1 LRKQRNAEGLLAAD
15 ITRNSPGEKKM
26 AEKDEAVR
34 LDRRTVL
41 AGISAGIAAAGS
53 SAAFA
58 QQSPTASSEKGP
70 LVWLNMDQKELDDA
84 YDQSKYAPNLQQ
96 IVKRY
101 ESNSNAMRARLGEPK
116 RFNYGPTAIE
126 RLEVYSTK
134 RPNAPIHIHIHGGA
148 WHQRPATDYAF
159 PAEMLMNA
167 GAHYIVPDFIS
178 VDETNGD
185 LMPMVEHVR
194 RAVAWTVRNSQ
205 NFGGDAERVYLSGFS
220 SGAHLAGVAL
230 LTEWRRDFDLPDNV
244 IKGAV
249 LSSGMY
255 DLRPVRLSARSKYVR
270 FTDEMEERLSTQRHL
285 ARINTPLV
293 LAHGTY
299 ETPEFQR
306 QTRDFAAALKAANK
320 PAQYFVNANYNHFE
334 MMETFANPYGL
345 LGHAVLEQM
354 QLRQT

>member
-220 SGAHLAGVAL
+220 SGAHLAGVVL

>member
-1 LRKQRNAEGLLAAD
+1 MTGRN
-15 ITRNSPGEKKM
+15 NQ
-26 AEKDEAVR
+26 AVKV
-34 LDRRTVL
+34 DRRTVL
-41 AGISAGIAAAGS
+41 AGISVGIAAAAEGT
-53 SAAFA
+53 AFA
-58 QQSPTASSEKGP
+58 GPSPAAGSEKGP

-96 IVKRY
+96 ITRRY
-101 ESNSNAMRARLGEPK
+101 ASNSNAMRARLGEPK
-116 RFNYGPTAIE
+116 RLDYGPTAIE

-134 RPNAPIHIHIHGGA
+134 RANAPIHIHIHGGA
-148 WHQRPATDYAF
+148 WHQRPAAEYAF

-167 GAHYIVPDFIS
+167 GAHYVVPDFIS
-178 VDETNGD
+178 VDEANGD
-185 LMPMVEHVR
+185 LMPMVDQVR
-194 RAVAWTVRNSQ
+194 RAIAWTARHAKD
-205 NFGGDAERVYLSGFS
+205 FGGDAGRIYLSGFS

-230 LTEWRRDFDLPDNV
+230 LTEWRGDFDLPDNL

-249 LSSGMY
+249 LSSGMS
-255 DLRPVRLSARSKYVR
+255 DLRPVRLSARSKYVH

-320 PAQYFVNANYNHFE
+320 PVQYLVNENYNHFE
-334 MMETFANPYGL
+334 MMETFASPYGL
-345 LGHAVLEQM
+345 LGRAVLEQM
-354 QLRQT
+354 QLRST

>member
-1 LRKQRNAEGLLAAD
+1 MTER
-15 ITRNSPGEKKM
+15 
-26 AEKDEAVR
+26 KDEAVK
-34 LDRRTVL
+34 LDRRSVL
-41 AGISAGIAAAGS
+41 AGISAGVAAGGG
-53 SAAFA
+53 AAFA
-58 QQSPTASSEKGP
+58 QQSPVATNEKGP

-84 YDQSKYAPNLQQ
+84 YDQSKYAPNLLQ

-148 WHQRPATDYAF
+148 WRQRPATEYAF

-167 GAHYIVPDFIS
+167 GAHYVVPDFIS

-194 RAVAWTVRNSQ
+194 RAIAWTVRNAQS
-205 NFGGDAERVYLSGFS
+205 FGGDAERLYLSGFS

-230 LTEWRRDFDLPDNV
+230 LTPWRADFDLPDSV

-255 DLRPVRLSARSKYVR
+255 DLKPVRLSARSKYVR
-270 FTDEMEERLSTQRHL
+270 FTDEIEERLSTQRHL
-285 ARINTPLV
+285 VRITTPLV

-299 ETPEFQR
+299 ETPEFKR
-306 QTRDFAAALKAANK
+306 QTRDFAAALKAADK
-320 PAQYFVNANYNHFE
+320 PVQYFVNENYNHFE
-334 MMETFANPYGL
+334 MMDTFANPYGL
-345 LGHAVLEQM
+345 LGRAVLDQM
-354 QLRQT
+354 QLRST

>member
-1 LRKQRNAEGLLAAD
+1 MTERKNQ
-15 ITRNSPGEKKM
+15 
-26 AEKDEAVR
+26 AVK
-34 LDRRTVL
+34 LDRRSVL
-41 AGISAGIAAAGS
+41 AGISAGVAAGGG
-53 SAAFA
+53 AAFA
-58 QQSPTASSEKGP
+58 QQSPVATNEKGP

-84 YDQSKYAPNLQQ
+84 YDQSKYAPNLLQ

-148 WHQRPATDYAF
+148 WRQRPATEYAF

-167 GAHYIVPDFIS
+167 GAHYVVPDFIS

-194 RAVAWTVRNSQ
+194 RAIAWTVRNAQS
-205 NFGGDAERVYLSGFS
+205 FGGDAERLYLSGFS

-230 LTEWRRDFDLPDNV
+230 LTPWRADFDLPDSV

-255 DLRPVRLSARSKYVR
+255 DLKPVRLSARSKYVR
-270 FTDEMEERLSTQRHL
+270 FTDEIEERLSTQRHL
-285 ARINTPLV
+285 VRITTPLV

-299 ETPEFQR
+299 ETPEFKR
-306 QTRDFAAALKAANK
+306 QTRDFAAALKAADK
-320 PAQYFVNANYNHFE
+320 PVQYFVNENYNHFE
-334 MMETFANPYGL
+334 MMDTFANPYGL
-345 LGHAVLEQM
+345 LGRAVLDQM
-354 QLRQT
+354 QLRST

>member
-1 LRKQRNAEGLLAAD
+1 
-15 ITRNSPGEKKM
+15 
-26 AEKDEAVR
+26 
-34 LDRRTVL
+34 L

-220 SGAHLAGVAL
+220 SGAHLAGVVL

>member
-41 AGISAGIAAAGS
+41 AGISAGIATAGS

-70 LVWLNMDQKELDDA
+70 LVWLNMDQRELDDA

-220 SGAHLAGVAL
+220 SGAHLAGVVL

-306 QTRDFAAALKAANK
+306 QTRDFAAALTAANK